1 MICPVCSTPNR
12 DDAKFCKSCGRSL
25 PRETP
30 AGESSTAS
38 EQPIGQPQGAER
50 TTTSQEPEDPSLA
63 PTLILTPE
71 RMMAYH
77 SQRWQRELE
86 EAERQQKL
94 QQQASSR
101 SEQETRDVA
110 DLPTILLAPGMGEK
124 VAETPGGTVA
134 SEQSAASAAATGER
148 SGQAEPGSAAAI
160 SSPPGSGELM
170 GTSAAQS
177 VESEQPASAA
187 VSGAADRPAEPAVQ
201 GAIEE
206 QSQEGTTT
214 AVEEQ
219 SSADQPAQPEAAEQ
233 ASEASAGLDSQSQ
246 QAENLGSAVMA
257 GASSGPLESG
267 TLLGGRYLINQL
279 VREEEH
285 ERIYQVTDQQ
295 GYQRCWNCGSQENAE
310 GDEFCINCGAELLG
324 MPYLLHEFSGERTSP
339 ETQVTGGHIINT
351 FIEGGRTYA
360 VEQPQA
366 ERDPFPEGVHLMAA
380 ALSDAGIL
388 RRDQPNEDS
397 TLVLLLERSHESI
410 SQPMGIFIVA
420 DGMGGHASGQL
431 ASRVA
436 VNTIAERIVRDLL
449 AAPLSAER
457 ESQQPPA
464 PAEEDQLVRLLQE
477 AVEEANSRL
486 CQINQQ
492 NKTDM
497 GCTLT
502 GFMIVG
508 RHSYIVNVGD
518 SRTYMVRGGQLYQ
531 RTTDHSLVGQLVAG
545 GLLQP
550 DEVYTHPQRSQIFRS
565 LGDRPNVQIDLFKQE
580 LYPGDILLSCSD
592 GLWEMVRDPQ
602 IESILNAAP
611 DPQTACAQLI
621 EAANANGG
629 EDNISAVVVFV
640 R

>member
-25 PRETP
+25 PREVATT
-30 AGESSTAS
+30 ESAPAS
-38 EQPIGQPQGAER
+38 EQPGQQPPAIPADR
-50 TTTSQEPEDPSLA
+50 IAPSQESDDPSLA

-86 EAERQQKL
+86 EAERQRK
-94 QQQASSR
+94 QQQAQDHSP
-101 SEQETRDVA
+101 EQESQDVA
-110 DLPTILLAPGMGEK
+110 DLPTILLTPGASETATTAAGAASTAASPGESPGQAAEPAIAPGHTRQQGSDEAM
-124 VAETPGGTVA
+124 A
-134 SEQSAASAAATGER
+134 S
-148 SGQAEPGSAAAI
+148 P
-160 SSPPGSGELM
+160 
-170 GTSAAQS
+170 AAQPLES
-177 VESEQPASAA
+177 VQQTPSSD
-187 VSGAADRPAEPAVQ
+187 SAADRSLPSTETAPPSTREAKDKEGKESAVKD
-201 GAIEE
+201 
-206 QSQEGTTT
+206 
-214 AVEEQ
+214 
-219 SSADQPAQPEAAEQ
+219 SSSSAAADQPAQPEAAVDQ
-233 ASEASAGLDSQSQ
+233 AAAKSSQEPTEASSPAA
-246 QAENLGSAVMA
+246 AE
-257 GASSGPLESG
+257 ASTEPLASG
-267 TLLGGRYLINQL
+267 TLLAGRYLINQL

-324 MPYLLHEFSGERTSP
+324 MPYLLHEFTGEQADT
-339 ETQVTGGHIINT
+339 ETQVTGGNIINT

-380 ALSDAGIL
+380 ALSDAGIV
-388 RRDQPNEDS
+388 RRDEPNEDS
-397 TLVLLLERSHESI
+397 TLILLLERSHESI
-410 SQPMGIFIVA
+410 SQPVGLFIVA

-436 VNTIAERIVRDLL
+436 VNTIAERIVHDLL
-449 AAPLSAER
+449 AAPLSAEK
-457 ESQQPPA
+457 ESQQPATPA
-464 PAEEDQLVRLLQE
+464 DEDQLVRLLQD
-477 AVEEANSRL
+477 AVEEANNKL

-545 GLLQP
+545 GLIQP
-550 DEVYTHPQRSQIFRS
+550 DEIYTHPQRSQIFRS

>member
-25 PRETP
+25 PREAP
-30 AGESSTAS
+30 ASESSAVS
-38 EQPIGQPQGAER
+38 EQSIRQSQEAER
-50 TTTSQEPEDPSLA
+50 TAASQGPEDPSLA

-86 EAERQQKL
+86 EAERQQK
-94 QQQASSR
+94 QQQPASSG
-101 SEQETRDVA
+101 SAQEARDVA
-110 DLPTILLAPGMGEK
+110 DLPTILLAPG
-124 VAETPGGTVA
+124 
-134 SEQSAASAAATGER
+134 TGETQTEAR
-148 SGQAEPGSAAAI
+148 GGPGPGSAATSEQPAVTRAAP
-160 SSPPGSGELM
+160 SSESGSQTKPGSGELR
-170 GTSAAQS
+170 GASAAPPP
-177 VESEQPASAA
+177 ESEQAADTPVSSA
-187 VSGAADRPAEPAVQ
+187 VDRPAESAEPEAT
-201 GAIEE
+201 EDE
-206 QSQEGTTT
+206 LQEGTRT
-214 AVEEQ
+214 AVEEL
-219 SSADQPAQPEAAEQ
+219 SSADQPAQPEASDQ
-233 ASEASAGLDSQSQ
+233 TSTASAGPVTPSQPVEDASTE
-246 QAENLGSAVMA
+246 AAA
-257 GASSGPLESG
+257 AASSGPLESG

-295 GYQRCWNCGSQENAE
+295 GYQHCWNCGSQENAE

-324 MPYLLHEFSGERTSP
+324 MSYLLHEFSDEQASP
-339 ETQVTGGHIINT
+339 EIQVTGGHVVNT

-366 ERDPFPEGVHLMAA
+366 ERDPFPEGVHLIAA
-380 ALSDAGIL
+380 ALSDAGIV
-388 RRDQPNEDS
+388 RRDEPNEDS
-397 TLVLLLERSHESI
+397 TLLLLLERSHESI
-410 SQPMGIFIVA
+410 SQPVGLFIVA

-436 VNTIAERIVRDLL
+436 INTIAERIARDLL
-449 AAPLSAER
+449 VAPLSAEK
-457 ESQQPPA
+457 ESQQAPA
-464 PAEEDQLVRLLQE
+464 PAEEEQLVLLLQE

-486 CQINQQ
+486 SQINQQ

-545 GLLQP
+545 GLIQP

>member
-25 PRETP
+25 PREAP
-30 AGESSTAS
+30 ASESSAVS
-38 EQPIGQPQGAER
+38 EQPTRRSQEAER
-50 TTTSQEPEDPSLA
+50 IAASPGPEDPSQA

-86 EAERQQKL
+86 ETERQQR
-94 QQQASSR
+94 QQQPASSG
-101 SEQETRDVA
+101 SGQEARDIA
-110 DLPTILLAPGMGEK
+110 DLPTILMAPG
-124 VAETPGGTVA
+124 
-134 SEQSAASAAATGER
+134 TGEAL
-148 SGQAEPGSAAAI
+148 AEARESSGSAATNEQPAVTGVP
-160 SSPPGSGELM
+160 SGESGSQTKPGSGELRD
-170 GTSAAQS
+170 TSAAPA
-177 VESEQPASAA
+177 VESEPATDASLSSAGP
-187 VSGAADRPAEPAVQ
+187 SPAESAEPEATE
-201 GAIEE
+201 AE
-206 QSQEGTTT
+206 SQEGTTT
-214 AVEEQ
+214 AVEEPA
-219 SSADQPAQPEAAEQ
+219 SPASADQPAQPKASDQSFAASANLEQQSQSAESAGPEAAP
-233 ASEASAGLDSQSQ
+233 A
-246 QAENLGSAVMA
+246 
-257 GASSGPLESG
+257 ASSGPLESG

-324 MPYLLHEFSGERTSP
+324 MSYLLHEFSGEQASP
-339 ETQVTGGHIINT
+339 ETQVTSGHIVNT

-366 ERDPFPEGVHLMAA
+366 ERDPFPEGVHLIAA
-380 ALSDAGIL
+380 ALSDAGIV
-388 RRDQPNEDS
+388 RGDEPNEDS
-397 TLVLLLERSHESI
+397 TLLLLLERSHESI
-410 SQPMGIFIVA
+410 SQPVGLFIVA

-436 VNTIAERIVRDLL
+436 INTIAERIARDLL
-449 AAPLSAER
+449 AAPLSAEK

-464 PAEEDQLVRLLQE
+464 PAEEEQLVRLLQE

-545 GLLQP
+545 GLIQP

>member
-25 PRETP
+25 PREAP
-30 AGESSTAS
+30 AGESSAAS
-38 EQPIGQPQGAER
+38 EQSTGQSQGVER
-50 TTTSQEPEDPSLA
+50 VAASQEPEDPSLA

-86 EAERQQKL
+86 EAERQQ
-94 QQQASSR
+94 QQANSR
-101 SEQETRDVA
+101 PEQETRDVA
-110 DLPTILLAPGMGEK
+110 DLPTILLAPGMGERM
-124 VAETPGGTVA
+124 AETPGGAVV
-134 SEQSAASAAATGER
+134 SEQSPASAAATGER
-148 SGQAEPGSAAAI
+148 SGQAEPGSAAAS
-160 SSPPGSGELM
+160 SSPPSSGELM
-170 GTSAAQS
+170 GASAAQP

-187 VSGAADRPAEPAVQ
+187 VSGAAEGPAEPAAE
-201 GAIEE
+201 GATEE

-219 SSADQPAQPEAAEQ
+219 PSADQPAQPEAAEQ
-233 ASEASAGLDSQSQ
+233 TSAASAELESQSQ
-246 QAENLGSAVMA
+246 QAENLGGEAVA

-279 VREEEH
+279 VQEEEH